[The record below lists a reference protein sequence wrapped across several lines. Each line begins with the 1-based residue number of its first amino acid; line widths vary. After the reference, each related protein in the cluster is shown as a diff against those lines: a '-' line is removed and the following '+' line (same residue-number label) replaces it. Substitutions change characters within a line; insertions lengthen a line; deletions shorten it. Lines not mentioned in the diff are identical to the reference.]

1 MTNSA
6 HTNELELLVSLPKKV
21 AQIIRILIVDD
32 RKFVL
37 ELLQSY
43 LESAQDLEIVGS
55 VDDSQTALELTA
67 SLQPDVVIVDIET
80 IDLNGLMLTQVIS
93 QNFSQTKVMVLS
105 NHDSPDYICQVLAA
119 GARGYL
125 LKNTPA
131 QELIQSIHLI
141 YRGYLQIGPGLFEK
155 LESSTL
161 DSISRNN
168 SPTDNNGLIDVID
181 ASPLLEPATAGGA
194 MVQSQA
200 GLPMVVANNDWSSA
214 VQEQLEALPQVWTR
228 GLLYFL
234 GIFALIALPWALFSK
249 VDETSTARG
258 RLEPKGATIRLD
270 AKSNGTVIAVR
281 VKEGQFVRTGQ
292 VLLELESN
300 ILRTEFQQN
309 QAKLGGQINQLTQSE
324 LIKNQVMSSLSVQ
337 KQQNQAQRLE
347 KQAQV
352 AQVRQTLS
360 STQLSAPLQIAE
372 KLTEVE
378 KAAANL
384 NAARRTLQVVKKGH
398 QNNLA
403 EVERYRKLWQQGA
416 IAEVKVVEVQQ
427 QANVSSNELVRSEGG
442 VQDTEK
448 LLQGQQKTYQKL
460 QQQLKAE
467 ETQLQ
472 LRLKEQI
479 SNQQSIEQGGTI
491 TLSKSQQQ
499 LDDLQAQISTLKS
512 EITQTQKQLQSLNL
526 QLEQRIVRSP
536 TNGVIFQLPIKKAQ
550 TFVQPGQVV
559 AQIAPQGL
567 PLILK
572 AQASSQQSGQM
583 RVGMPVKLK
592 FDAYPFQDYGVVSGK
607 LRWISPDSKTVDV
620 GQSQAEIFELEITLD
635 KTYIENV
642 DRRIQLTPGQSA
654 TAETIIRQRRIIDFI
669 LDPFRQL
676 QQGGL
681 KL

>member
-1 MTNSA
+1 MTNST
-6 HTNELELLVSLPKKV
+6 HTNELELLLSLPEKA

-43 LESAQDLEIVGS
+43 FDLEQDLEVVGS
-55 VDDSQTALELTA
+55 VDNSQTALELIA
-67 SLQPDVVIVDIET
+67 SLHPDIVIVDIEMP
-80 IDLNGLMLTQVIS
+80 DVNGLMLTQAIS
-93 QNFSQTKVMVLS
+93 QNFSQTRVMVLS
-105 NHDSPDYICQVLAA
+105 NHDSPDYIRKALAA

-131 QELIQSIHLI
+131 QELIHAIHLI

-161 DSISRNN
+161 ESIDRNN
-168 SPTDNNGLIDVID
+168 SLTVDNNHLID
-181 ASPLLEPATAGGA
+181 ANTLLEPVTADGSIVP
-194 MVQSQA
+194 VQT
-200 GLPMVVANNDWSSA
+200 GMPTVVANDGWSSA

-234 GIFALIALPWALFSK
+234 GIFALIALPWVLFSK

-281 VKEGQFVRTGQ
+281 VKEGQFVRAGQ

-300 ILRTEFQQN
+300 ILRTEFQQI
-309 QAKLGGQINQLTQSE
+309 QAKLGGQIERLTQSE

-384 NAARRTLQVVKKGH
+384 NAARRTLQVVKQGH

-416 IAEVKVVEVQQ
+416 IAEVKVVEVQK
-427 QANVSSNELVRSEGG
+427 QANVSSSSLVQSEGA
-442 VQDTEK
+442 VQDAEK

-460 QQQLKAE
+460 QQQLQAE
-467 ETQLQ
+467 QTQLQ

-479 SNQQSIEQGGTI
+479 SNQQSIEQGGTL

-499 LDDLQAQISTLKS
+499 LDDLQVQISTLKS
-512 EITQTQKQLQSLNL
+512 EITQTQKQIQSLTL

-536 TNGVIFQLPIKKAQ
+536 ANGVIFQLPIKKAQ

-592 FDAYPFQDYGVVSGK
+592 FDAYPFQDYGVISGK
-607 LRWISPDSKTVDV
+607 LRWISPDSKTIDV
-620 GQSQAEIFELEITLD
+620 GQGQAEIFELEITLD
-635 KTYIENV
+635 KNHIENA

-676 QQGGL
+676 QKGGL

>member
-6 HTNELELLVSLPKKV
+6 HINELELPLSLPEKA
-21 AQIIRILIVDD
+21 AQIIRISIVDAQ
-32 RKFVL
+32 KFVL

-43 LESAQDLEIVGS
+43 FELEQDLEVVSIT
-55 VDDSQTALELTA
+55 DNCQTALELTA
-67 SLQPDVVIVDIET
+67 SLQPDIVIVDI
-80 IDLNGLMLTQVIS
+80 DMPDMNGLMLTQTIS
-93 QNFSQTKVMVLS
+93 QNFSQTRVMVLS
-105 NHDSPDYICQVLAA
+105 NHDSQDHIRKALAA
-119 GARGYL
+119 GAQGYL

-131 QELIQSIHLI
+131 QELIHAIHLI

-161 DSISRNN
+161 DSIAHNN
-168 SPTDNNGLIDVID
+168 SPTGNNNSPID
-181 ASPLLEPATAGGA
+181 ASILLEPVTADGA
-194 MVQSQA
+194 MVQIQT
-200 GLPMVVANNDWSSA
+200 GLPIVVANDGWSSA

-234 GIFALIALPWALFSK
+234 GIFALIALPWVLFSK
-249 VDETSTARG
+249 IDETSTARG
-258 RLEPKGATIRLD
+258 RLEPKGATIRID

-281 VKEGQFVRTGQ
+281 VKEGQSVRTGQ

-309 QAKLGGQINQLTQSE
+309 QAKLGGQMNQLTQSE

-352 AQVRQTLS
+352 AQARQTLS

-384 NAARRTLQVVKKGH
+384 NAARRTLKVVKKGH

-427 QANVSSNELVRSEGG
+427 QANVSSNGLIQSEGA
-442 VQDTEK
+442 VQDAEK

-460 QQQLKAE
+460 QQQLQAE
-467 ETQLQ
+467 QIQLQ
-472 LRLKEQI
+472 LRLREQT
-479 SNQQSIEQGGTI
+479 SNQQSIEQGGML

-499 LDDLQAQISTLKS
+499 LDDLQAQVSTLKS
-512 EITQTQKQLQSLNL
+512 EITQTQKQIQSLNL

-536 TNGVIFQLPIKKAQ
+536 TNGVIFQLPVKKAQ

-592 FDAYPFQDYGVVSGK
+592 FDAYPFQDYGVVSGS
-607 LRWISPDSKTVDV
+607 LRWISPDSKTVDL
-620 GQSQAEIFELEITLD
+620 GQGQGQAEIFELEITLD
-635 KTYIENV
+635 KTHIENA
-642 DRRIQLTPGQSA
+642 DKRIQLTPGQSA

-676 QQGGL
+676 QKGGL

>member
-6 HTNELELLVSLPKKV
+6 HTNELELLLDFQKKA
-21 AQIIRILIVDD
+21 AQIIRVLIVDD

-43 LESAQDLEIVGS
+43 FEPEQDLEVVGS
-55 VDDSQTALELTA
+55 TDNSQTALELTA
-67 SLQPDVVIVDIET
+67 SLQPDIVIVDIEMC
-80 IDLNGLMLTQVIS
+80 DMNGLMLTQTIS
-93 QNFSQTKVMVLS
+93 QNFSQTRVIVLS
-105 NHDSPDYICQVLAA
+105 NHDSQEHIRKALAA

-131 QELIQSIHLI
+131 QELIHAIHLI
-141 YRGYLQIGPGLFEK
+141 YRGHLQIGPGLSEK

-161 DSISRNN
+161 DSIAQNN
-168 SPTDNNGLIDVID
+168 APMGNNGSIDTTTL
-181 ASPLLEPATAGGA
+181 PEPVTTGGA
-194 MVQSQA
+194 MVRVQTE
-200 GLPMVVANNDWSSA
+200 LPIVVANDGWSSV

-234 GIFALIALPWALFSK
+234 GIFALIALPWVLFSR

-270 AKSNGTVIAVR
+270 AKSNGTAIAVR
-281 VKEGQFVRTGQ
+281 VKEGQSVRTGQ

-352 AQVRQTLS
+352 AQARQTLS

-384 NAARRTLQVVKKGH
+384 NAARRTLKVVKKGH

-403 EVERYRKLWQQGA
+403 EVERYQKLWQQGA
-416 IAEVKVVEVQQ
+416 IAEVKVVEVQKL
-427 QANVSSNELVRSEGG
+427 ANVSSSGLVQSEGA
-442 VQDTEK
+442 VQDAEK

-460 QQQLKAE
+460 KQQLEAE
-467 ETQLQ
+467 QAQLQ
-472 LRLKEQI
+472 LRLREQI
-479 SNQQSIEQGGTI
+479 SNQQSVEQAGAL

-499 LDDLQAQISTLKS
+499 LDELLAQISTFKS
-512 EITQTQKQLQSLNL
+512 GITQTQKQIQSLTL

-550 TFVQPGQVV
+550 TFVQTGQVV

-607 LRWISPDSKTVDV
+607 LRWISPDSKTVDI
-620 GQSQAEIFELEITLD
+620 GQTQAEIFELEITLD
-635 KTYIENV
+635 KNYIENV

-654 TAETIIRQRRIIDFI
+654 TAETITRQRRIIDFI

-676 QQGGL
+676 QKGGL

>member
-6 HTNELELLVSLPKKV
+6 RTNELELSLSLPKKA
-21 AQIIRILIVDD
+21 AQIIRISIVDNQ
-32 RKFVL
+32 KFIL

-43 LESAQDLEIVGS
+43 FELEQDLEVVSIT
-55 VDDSQTALELTA
+55 DNCQTALELTA
-67 SLQPDVVIVDIET
+67 SLQPDVVIVDI
-80 IDLNGLMLTQVIS
+80 DMPDMNGLMLTQSIS
-93 QNFSQTKVMVLS
+93 QNFSKTKVMVLS
-105 NHDSPDYICQVLAA
+105 NHSSQDYIRKALAA
-119 GARGYL
+119 GAQGYL

-131 QELIQSIHLI
+131 QELIHAIHLI

-155 LESSTL
+155 FESGSRL
-161 DSISRNN
+161 DSIAQNN
-168 SPTDNNGLIDVID
+168 SLTGNNNNGFID
-181 ASPLLEPATAGGA
+181 ASTLLEPATGDGA
-194 MVQSQA
+194 IVQIQT
-200 GLPMVVANNDWSSA
+200 GLPIVVANDGWSSA

-270 AKSNGTVIAVR
+270 AKSSGTVIAVR
-281 VKEGQFVRTGQ
+281 VKEGQSVRTGQ

-352 AQVRQTLS
+352 AQARQILS

-427 QANVSSNELVRSEGG
+427 QANVSSNGLVQSEGA
-442 VQDTEK
+442 VQDAEK

-460 QQQLKAE
+460 QQQLNAE
-467 ETQLQ
+467 QTQLQ

-512 EITQTQKQLQSLNL
+512 EITQTQKQIQSLTL

-536 TNGVIFQLPIKKAQ
+536 TNGVIFQLPVKKAQ

-592 FDAYPFQDYGVVSGK
+592 FDAYPFQDYGVVSGS

-620 GQSQAEIFELEITLD
+620 GQGQAEIFELEITLD
-635 KTYIENV
+635 KTYIENI

-676 QQGGL
+676 QKGGL

>member
-1 MTNSA
+1 
-6 HTNELELLVSLPKKV
+6 
-21 AQIIRILIVDD
+21 
-32 RKFVL
+32 
-37 ELLQSY
+37 
-43 LESAQDLEIVGS
+43 
-55 VDDSQTALELTA
+55 
-67 SLQPDVVIVDIET
+67 
-80 IDLNGLMLTQVIS
+80 
-93 QNFSQTKVMVLS
+93 MVLS
-105 NHDSPDYICQVLAA
+105 NHDSPDYIRKALAA

-131 QELIQSIHLI
+131 QELIHAIHLI

-161 DSISRNN
+161 ESIDRNN
-168 SPTDNNGLIDVID
+168 SLTVDNNHLID
-181 ASPLLEPATAGGA
+181 ANTLLEPVTADGSIVP
-194 MVQSQA
+194 VQT
-200 GLPMVVANNDWSSA
+200 GMPTVVANDGWSSA

-234 GIFALIALPWALFSK
+234 GIFALIALPWVLFSK

-281 VKEGQFVRTGQ
+281 VKEGQFVRAGQ

-300 ILRTEFQQN
+300 ILRTEFQQI
-309 QAKLGGQINQLTQSE
+309 QAKLGGQIERLTQSE

-384 NAARRTLQVVKKGH
+384 NAARRTLQVVKQGH

-416 IAEVKVVEVQQ
+416 IAEVKVVEVQK
-427 QANVSSNELVRSEGG
+427 QANVSSSSLVQSEGA
-442 VQDTEK
+442 VQDAEK

-460 QQQLKAE
+460 QQQLQAE
-467 ETQLQ
+467 QTQLQ

-479 SNQQSIEQGGTI
+479 SNQQSIEQGGTL

-499 LDDLQAQISTLKS
+499 LDDLQVQISTLKS
-512 EITQTQKQLQSLNL
+512 EITQTQKQIQSLTL

-536 TNGVIFQLPIKKAQ
+536 ANGVIFQLPIKKAQ

-592 FDAYPFQDYGVVSGK
+592 FDAYPFQDYGVISGK
-607 LRWISPDSKTVDV
+607 LRWISPDSKTIDV
-620 GQSQAEIFELEITLD
+620 GQGQAEIFELEITLD
-635 KTYIENV
+635 KNHIENA

-676 QQGGL
+676 QKGGL

>member
-6 HTNELELLVSLPKKV
+6 RTNGLELPLYLPKKA
-21 AQIIRILIVDD
+21 AQTIRISIVDD

-43 LESAQDLEIVGS
+43 FEPEQDLEVVSIT
-55 VDDSQTALELTA
+55 DNSQTALELTA
-67 SLQPDVVIVDIET
+67 SLQPDIVIVDIEMSD
-80 IDLNGLMLTQVIS
+80 INGLMLTQSIS
-93 QNFSQTKVMVLS
+93 QNFSQTRVMVLS
-105 NHDSPDYICQVLAA
+105 NHDSPEHIRKALAA

-131 QELIQSIHLI
+131 QELIHAIHLI
-141 YRGYLQIGPGLFEK
+141 YRGHLQIGPGLFEK

-161 DSISRNN
+161 DSIAHNN
-168 SPTDNNGLIDVID
+168 SPMGNNNGSID
-181 ASPLLEPATAGGA
+181 AITLPEPATPGGA
-194 MVQSQA
+194 MVRVQT
-200 GLPMVVANNDWSSA
+200 GLPMVVVNDGWSSV

-234 GIFALIALPWALFSK
+234 GIFASIALPWVVFSK

-270 AKSNGTVIAVR
+270 AKSSGTAIAVR
-281 VKEGQFVRTGQ
+281 VKEGQFVKKGQ

-352 AQVRQTLS
+352 AQARQTLS
-360 STQLSAPLQIAE
+360 STQLSVPLQIAE

-384 NAARRTLQVVKKGH
+384 NAARRSLKVVEKGH

-403 EVERYRKLWQQGA
+403 EVKRYQKLWQQGA
-416 IAEVKVVEVQQ
+416 IAEVKVVEVQKL
-427 QANVSSNELVRSEGG
+427 ANASSSSLVQSEGA
-442 VQDTEK
+442 VQDAEK

-460 QQQLKAE
+460 KQQLEAE
-467 ETQLQ
+467 QAQLQ
-472 LRLKEQI
+472 LRLREQI
-479 SNQQSIEQGGTI
+479 SNQQSVEQAGSL

-499 LDDLQAQISTLKS
+499 LDELLSQISTFKS
-512 EITQTQKQLQSLNL
+512 GITQTQKQIQSLTL

-550 TFVQPGQVV
+550 TFVQTGQVV

-607 LRWISPDSKTVDV
+607 LRWISPDSKTVDI
-620 GQSQAEIFELEITLD
+620 GQTQAEIFELEITLD
-635 KTYIENV
+635 KNYIENV

-654 TAETIIRQRRIIDFI
+654 TAETITRQRRIIDFI

-676 QQGGL
+676 QKGGL

>member
-6 HTNELELLVSLPKKV
+6 HTNELELLLALPKKA

-43 LESAQDLEIVGS
+43 FEPEQDLEVVGS
-55 VDDSQTALELTA
+55 ADNSQTALELTA
-67 SLQPDVVIVDIET
+67 SLQPDIVIVDIEMS
-80 IDLNGLMLTQVIS
+80 DMNGLMLTQAIS
-93 QNFSQTKVMVLS
+93 QDFSQTRVMVLS
-105 NHDSPDYICQVLAA
+105 NHDSQEHIRKALAA

-131 QELIQSIHLI
+131 QELIHAIHLI
-141 YRGYLQIGPGLFEK
+141 YRGHLQIGPGLFEK

-161 DSISRNN
+161 DSIAHNN
-168 SPTDNNGLIDVID
+168 LPMGNNNNGSID
-181 ASPLLEPATAGGA
+181 ATTLPEPATAGGA
-194 MVQSQA
+194 MIRVQTE
-200 GLPMVVANNDWSSA
+200 LPIVVANDGWSSV

-228 GLLYFL
+228 GLFYFL
-234 GIFALIALPWALFSK
+234 GIFALIALPWVLFSK

-270 AKSNGTVIAVR
+270 AKSNGTAIAVR
-281 VKEGQFVRTGQ
+281 VKEGQFVRKGQ

-352 AQVRQTLS
+352 AQARQTLS

-398 QNNLA
+398 QNNLG
-403 EVERYRKLWQQGA
+403 EVKRYQKLWQQGA
-416 IAEVKVVEVQQ
+416 IAEVKVVEVQKL
-427 QANVSSNELVRSEGG
+427 ANASSSSLVQSEGA
-442 VQDTEK
+442 VQDAEK

-460 QQQLKAE
+460 KQQLEAE
-467 ETQLQ
+467 QAQLQ
-472 LRLKEQI
+472 LRLREQV
-479 SNQQSIEQGGTI
+479 SNQQSVEQAGAL

-499 LDDLQAQISTLKS
+499 LDELLAQISTFKS
-512 EITQTQKQLQSLNL
+512 GITQTQKQIQSLTL

-550 TFVQPGQVV
+550 TFVQTGQVV

-607 LRWISPDSKTVDV
+607 LRWISPDSKTVDI
-620 GQSQAEIFELEITLD
+620 GQAQAEIFELEITLD
-635 KTYIENV
+635 KNYIENV

-654 TAETIIRQRRIIDFI
+654 TAETITRQRRIIDFI

-676 QQGGL
+676 QKGGL